1 VQTTTDEQDQKQIL
15 PDETEAENT
24 PETEG
29 AQDAAGDSGGAE
41 ADEANTVEIDGHRFA
56 SEADALKWA
65 LSNKAQ
71 LEREKELADAYRS
84 GISDSQVFTQGQLP
98 QVTPAKQ
105 EDEDPNFEER
115 FYANPK
121 EVLKELTAKAK
132 REAFEE
138 LQRVTSARD
147 IEREVWDKFTSAHP
161 DLADFKEDVETIA
174 NHNQHKEIIQ
184 ALVRTKGQEAAM
196 NYVAQKTRAKFQAY
210 AEATKQKTVLP
221 RGAGP
226 GTTPTGS
233 DKKVTLPK
241 KEEKPMSMK
250 DQLRQLKNK
259 HR

>member
-1 VQTTTDEQDQKQIL
+1 MQTTTDEQDSQPIL
-15 PDETEAENT
+15 PDETETESASAQ
-24 PETEG
+24 EG
-29 AQDAAGDSGGAE
+29 APDSAGDAGGAE
-41 ADEANTVEIDGHRFA
+41 ADEANAVEIDGHRFS
-56 SEADALKWA
+56 SEAEALKWA

-84 GISDSQVFTQGQLP
+84 GISDSQVFTQGQFP
-98 QVTPAKQ
+98 QVTPKI

-174 NHNQHKEIIQ
+174 NHSQHKEIIQ

-210 AEATKQKTVLP
+210 AEAMKQKTVLP

-233 DKKVTLPK
+233 EKKVTLPK